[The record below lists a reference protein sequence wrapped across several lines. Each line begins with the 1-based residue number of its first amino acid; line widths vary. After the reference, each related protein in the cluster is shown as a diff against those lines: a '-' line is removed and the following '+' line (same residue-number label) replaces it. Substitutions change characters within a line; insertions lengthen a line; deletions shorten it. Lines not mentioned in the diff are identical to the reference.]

1 MLPKHRL
8 FMELCFF
15 YYKIIIKIIMS
26 EKGISMLNTKMLS
39 ISALFIALGTLTS
52 HLIYI
57 PVGVSKCFPVQHLIN
72 VLSAV
77 ILGPGYALWNAFAIS
92 VLRNITGVGTLLAFP
107 GSMFGA
113 LLAGLVYQ
121 KTRNQLYAIFGE
133 VFGTG
138 IIGGLVAYP
147 VARYLIGQEAA
158 IFFFVLPFLVS
169 TLGGSII
176 AYLILKRLP
185 TSEFYKKWRNKK

>member
-1 MLPKHRL
+1 MG
-8 FMELCFF
+8 
-15 YYKIIIKIIMS
+15 S
-26 EKGISMLNTKMLS
+26 EMCIRDR
-39 ISALFIALGTLTS
+39 GTLTS

-121 KTRNQLYAIFGE
+121 KARNQLYAVFGE

-158 IFFFVLPFLVS
+158 IFFFVLPFLIS
-169 TLGGSII
+169 TLGGSAV
-176 AYLILKRLP
+176 AYLLLKRLL
-185 TSEFYKKWRNKK
+185 TVECGQKLMIKNKP

>member
-1 MLPKHRL
+1 M
-8 FMELCFF
+8 F
-15 YYKIIIKIIMS
+15 
-26 EKGISMLNTKMLS
+26 NTKILS

-77 ILGPGYALWNAFAIS
+77 LLGPGYALWNAFAIS

-121 KTRNQLYAIFGE
+121 KTRNQLYAVFGE

-158 IFFFVLPFLVS
+158 IFFFVLPFSVS
-169 TLGGSII
+169 TLGGSVI
-176 AYLILKRLP
+176 AYVILKRL
-185 TSEFYKKWRNKK
+185 SINEFYKKWRNNK

>member
-1 MLPKHRL
+1 MN
-8 FMELCFF
+8 M
-15 YYKIIIKIIMS
+15 I
-26 EKGISMLNTKMLS
+26 NTKMLS

-77 ILGPGYALWNAFAIS
+77 MLGPGYALWNAFAIS

-107 GSMFGA
+107 GSMIGA
-113 LLAGLVYQ
+113 LLAGLIYQ
-121 KTRNQLYAIFGE
+121 KTKNQLYTVFGE
-133 VFGTG
+133 VIGTG
-138 IIGGLVAYP
+138 ILGGLVAYP
-147 VARYLIGQEAA
+147 VAKYLIGQDAA
-158 IFFFVLPFLVS
+158 LFFFVIPFLIS

-176 AYLILKRLP
+176 AYLMLKRLLKV
-185 TSEFYKKWRNKK
+185 EFYKTWMNKKSTKRRR

>member
-1 MLPKHRL
+1 M
-8 FMELCFF
+8 
-15 YYKIIIKIIMS
+15 I
-26 EKGISMLNTKMLS
+26 NTKMLS

-77 ILGPGYALWNAFAIS
+77 MLGPGYALWNAFAIS

-113 LLAGLVYQ
+113 LLAGIVYQ
-121 KTRNQLYAIFGE
+121 KTRNQLYTVFGE
-133 VFGTG
+133 LFGTG
-138 IIGGLVAYP
+138 IIGGMVAYP
-147 VARYLIGQEAA
+147 VAKYLIGQEAA
-158 IFFFVLPFLVS
+158 LFFFVIPFLLS
-169 TLGGSII
+169 SIGGSAI
-176 AYLILKRLP
+176 ACLLLKRLL
-185 TSEFYKKWRNKK
+185 TVEYYQKLMAKK

>member
-1 MLPKHRL
+1 M
-8 FMELCFF
+8 F
-15 YYKIIIKIIMS
+15 
-26 EKGISMLNTKMLS
+26 NTKILS

-77 ILGPGYALWNAFAIS
+77 LLGPGYALWNAFAVS

-121 KTRNQLYAIFGE
+121 KTRNQLYAVFGE

-158 IFFFVLPFLVS
+158 IFFFVLPFSVS
-169 TLGGSII
+169 TLGGSVI
-176 AYLILKRLP
+176 AYVILKRL
-185 TSEFYKKWRNKK
+185 SINEFYKKWRNNK